1 MFTGAEKLKSKFQ
14 PQRDQTEI
22 TVYKTKDQLIYHV
35 QVEIDEESYVV
46 RNGKNFFTTTP
57 ILPKEHLRLQQLME
71 REKRTRAL
79 FCISYQDIDSVQ
91 KVITVDR
98 DELLHAF
105 LLSKK
110 E

>member
-1 MFTGAEKLKSKFQ
+1 MFTGAEKLKTTIQ
-14 PQRDQTEI
+14 PQKDQTEV

-57 ILPKEHLRLQQLME
+57 ILPKEHLRIQELME
-71 REKRTRAL
+71 SEKRTRAL
-79 FCISYQDIDSVQ
+79 FCISYQDIESKQ
-91 KVITVDR
+91 NTIVIDR

-105 LLSKK
+105 LLIKK
-110 E
+110 